1 MNFIDAYQPA
11 YLKFLLQGFLI
22 TLEVAAISIVLSFVI
37 GCIVGT
43 VRYSNVPIVSKILAF
58 LVELVRNLPLLLII
72 FFTRFALPEVGIK
85 ISIFWSAVAA
95 LTVFESAMI
104 AEIIRGGLRS
114 VDKGQI
120 EAARSSGLSNFQT
133 LWHIVLPQALRRMV
147 PPIVSQF
154 ISLVKDTSLAVIIS
168 LPELM
173 NQSKIIAAQHF
184 DYTIPALLAAALLY
198 FLTNFTLSRIAKRM
212 EVRIN

>member
-22 TLEVAAISIVLSFVI
+22 TLEVAAISIVLSFII

-43 VRYSNVPIVSKILAF
+43 VRYSKVPIVSKILAF
-58 LVELVRNLPLLLII
+58 LVEMIRNLPLLLII

-133 LWHIVLPQALRRMV
+133 LWHVVLPQALRRMV

-212 EVRIN
+212 EVRTN

>member
-22 TLEVAAISIVLSFVI
+22 TLEVAAISILLSFII

-43 VRYSNVPIVSKILAF
+43 VRYSKVPIVSRILAF
-58 LVELVRNLPLLLII
+58 LVEMVRNLPLLLII

-133 LWHIVLPQALRRMV
+133 LRHIVLPQALRRMV

-173 NQSKIIAAQHF
+173 YQSKIIAAQNSN
-184 DYTIPALLAAALLY
+184 YTIPALLAAALLY
-198 FLTNFTLSRIAKRM
+198 FLTNFTLSRIAKRL
-212 EVRIN
+212 EVRTN

>member
-22 TLEVAAISIVLSFVI
+22 TLEVAAISIVLSFII

-43 VRYSNVPIVSKILAF
+43 VRYSKVPIVSKILAF
-58 LVELVRNLPLLLII
+58 LVEMIRNLPLLLII

-133 LWHIVLPQALRRMV
+133 LLHIVLPQALRRMV

-184 DYTIPALLAAALLY
+184 DYTIPALLAAAFLY
-198 FLTNFTLSRIAKRM
+198 FLTNFTLSRIAKRL
-212 EVRIN
+212 EVRTN

>member
-11 YLKFLLQGFLI
+11 YLRFLLQGFLL
-22 TLEVAAISIVLSFVI
+22 TLEVAAVSIVLSFII
-37 GCIVGT
+37 GCVVGT
-43 VRYSNVPIVSKILAF
+43 VRYSKVPVISTILGF
-58 LVELVRNLPLLLII
+58 LVEMIRNLPLLLLI
-72 FFTRFALPEVGIK
+72 FFTRFALPEVGLK

-120 EAARSSGLSNFQT
+120 EAARSSGLSQFQT

-184 DYTIPALLAAALLY
+184 DYTIPALLAAALHY
-198 FLTNFTLSRIAKRM
+198 FLTNFTLSRIAKRL
-212 EVRIN
+212 EVRTH

>member
-11 YLKFLLQGFLI
+11 YLRFLLQGFLL
-22 TLEVAAISIVLSFVI
+22 TLEVAAVSIVLSFII
-37 GCIVGT
+37 GCVVGT
-43 VRYSNVPIVSKILAF
+43 VRYSKVPVISTILGF
-58 LVELVRNLPLLLII
+58 VVEMIRNLPLLLLI

-120 EAARSSGLSNFQT
+120 EAARSSGLSQFQT

-198 FLTNFTLSRIAKRM
+198 FLTNFTLSRIAKRL
-212 EVRIN
+212 EVRTH

>member
-1 MNFIDAYQPA
+1 MNFTDAYQPA

-22 TLEVAAISIVLSFVI
+22 TLEVAALSIVLSFII

-43 VRYSNVPIVSKILAF
+43 VRYSKVPIISRILAF
-58 LVELVRNLPLLLII
+58 LVEMIRNLPLLLII

-104 AEIIRGGLRS
+104 AEIVRGGLRS

-120 EAARSSGLSNFQT
+120 EAARSSGLSSFQT

-198 FLTNFTLSRIAKRM
+198 FLTNFTLSRIAKRL

>member
-22 TLEVAAISIVLSFVI
+22 TLEVAALSIVLSFII

-43 VRYSNVPIVSKILAF
+43 VRYSKVPIVSGILAF
-58 LVELVRNLPLLLII
+58 LVEMIRNLPLLLII
-72 FFTRFALPEVGIK
+72 FFTHFALPEIGIK
-85 ISIFWSAVAA
+85 FSVFWSAVAA

-173 NQSKIIAAQHF
+173 NRSKIIAAQNF
-184 DYTIPALLAAALLY
+184 DYTVPALLAAALLY

-212 EVRIN
+212 EVRTN

>member
-22 TLEVAAISIVLSFVI
+22 TLEVAAISILLSFII

-43 VRYSNVPIVSKILAF
+43 VRYSKVPIVSRILAF
-58 LVELVRNLPLLLII
+58 LVEMIRNLPLLLII

-133 LWHIVLPQALRRMV
+133 LRHIVLPQALRRMV

-184 DYTIPALLAAALLY
+184 DYTIPSLLAAALLY
-198 FLTNFTLSRIAKRM
+198 FLTNFTLSRIAKRL
-212 EVRIN
+212 EVRTN

>member
-22 TLEVAAISIVLSFVI
+22 TLEVAAISIVLSFII

-43 VRYSNVPIVSKILAF
+43 VRYSKVPIVSKILAF
-58 LVELVRNLPLLLII
+58 LVEMIRNLPLLLII

-120 EAARSSGLSNFQT
+120 EAARSSGLSSIQT

-212 EVRIN
+212 EVRTN